1 MSSKNQDLSILND
14 QEYLKANNDS
24 SKASLKPEEV
34 KLIEPKRMKK
44 NPPEIVV
51 EEES

>member
-14 QEYLKANNDS
+14 QEYLKANDS

-34 KLIEPKRMKK
+34 KFIETKRMKK